1 MKKYISLLFI
11 LFTCSITSFSQ
22 GNVNGK
28 SNNAVLNEVSGL
40 EIVQS
45 IYPEAVAVERGKG
58 VWFNVMNTNKKVI
71 GYCLSSKP
79 YTDSII
85 GYNNTTPVIVVTDK
99 LRVIKKVAILSNWES
114 PFFLKKLEK
123 QKYFNTWDGLKIDE
137 ALKKKATVDSYSGAT
152 ISARALSKNVE
163 IILDKAVKN
172 RYNKK

>member
-11 LFTCSITSFSQ
+11 LFTCSTTSFSQ
-22 GNVNGK
+22 GNGK

-40 EIVQS
+40 EVVQS

-58 VWFNVMNTNKKVI
+58 VWFNVVNANKKVL

-99 LRVIKKVAILSNWES
+99 LMVIKKVAILSNWES

-172 RYNKK
+172 R